1 MWPKITD
8 LPVCGLGIDIIRI
21 GRIARAY
28 RRRPERF
35 LERIFTP
42 RERETLRRK
51 KNFYPSLAGRFAAK
65 EAIAKA
71 LGCGIGAVGWRELEI
86 LPGKQGKPTVFLHG
100 NARSLARR
108 LKVAGIK
115 VSLSHDG
122 SYAVAAAI
130 AYGKR
135 ATKDKKEKKKKIKMK
150 K

>member
-1 MWPKITD
+1 LWPKITD

-21 GRIARAY
+21 GRVARAY
-28 RRRPERF
+28 RRRPKRF

-42 RERETLRRK
+42 REREALLCK
-51 KNFYPSLAGRFAAK
+51 KNFYSSLAVRFAAK

-71 LGCGIGAVGWRELEI
+71 LGCGIGAVRWRELEI

-100 NARSLARR
+100 NARYLARR
-108 LKVAGIK
+108 LRVAGIK

-122 SYAVAAAI
+122 SYAVAAAM

-135 ATKDKKEKKKKIKMK
+135 AAKDKKEKKKKNENEK
-150 K
+150 